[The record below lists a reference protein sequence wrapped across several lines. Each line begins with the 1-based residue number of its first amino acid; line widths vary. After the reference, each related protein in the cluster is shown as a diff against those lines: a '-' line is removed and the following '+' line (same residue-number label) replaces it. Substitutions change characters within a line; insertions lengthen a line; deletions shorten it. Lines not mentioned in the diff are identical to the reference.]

1 MGEDEA
7 SDSDYIDEL
16 TGLVEP
22 TSNLM
27 FTTSESKLTIEVNE
41 LTKVGHSIAVL
52 VLVTCL
58 LGLVNG
64 LDFTQPESGLVR
76 PDEFVF
82 RFAQNAPDE
91 SAIFNGHIYDDEG
104 EPIDNATVYIS
115 WYEGD
120 YWNTSSALTSS
131 DGFFEIK
138 QLDPGITRVDII
150 VDRDEYK
157 DRYSNRV
164 LLSPPALF
172 EPIGFTSIDFKVPSQ
187 EEFADQPCADGTTN
201 CTIREIDNSAKQMD
215 HPLMDSGASMIYS
228 TIGIGFV
235 SLAVI
240 AAGFAIWSM
249 KTGSVY
255 LLRTASVL
263 SFFTMGH
270 YYSAC
275 MFSLVAFI
283 LTFTISKPHRTLN

>member
-1 MGEDEA
+1 MGEDET

-91 SAIFNGHIYDDEG
+91 SAIFNGHVYDDEG

>member
-1 MGEDEA
+1 MGD
-7 SDSDYIDEL
+7 DDVTGNYIDEL
-16 TGLVEP
+16 TGLTEP
-22 TSNLM
+22 TNELM
-27 FTTSESKLTIEVNE
+27 FASSGAKLAIEVDEFNS
-41 LTKVGHSIAVL
+41 VGNSIAVL
-52 VLVTCL
+52 ILVTCL

-64 LDFTQPESGLVR
+64 VDFTQPESGLVR

-91 SAIFNGHIYDDEG
+91 SAIFNGYVFDDNG
-104 EPIDNATVYIS
+104 EPIENATVYIS
-115 WYEGD
+115 WYEEE
-120 YWNTSSALTSS
+120 YWNTSSSQTNV
-131 DGFFEIK
+131 DGYFELEK
-138 QLDPGITRVDII
+138 LDPGITRVDII
-150 VDRDEYK
+150 VDRDNYK

-172 EPIGFTSIDFKVPSQ
+172 EPYGFTSIDFIMPSQ
-187 EEFADQPCADGTTN
+187 EKFAEQECADGSDD
-201 CTIREIDNSAKQMD
+201 CTIREIDNSPKQME

-228 TIGIGFV
+228 TIGIGFIGL
-235 SLAVI
+235 SLLG
-240 AAGFAIWSM
+240 AGFAIWAF

-275 MFSLVAFI
+275 LFSLVAFV
-283 LTFTISKPHRTLN
+283 LTFTISKPKKEIN

>member
-1 MGEDEA
+1 MGEDDV
-7 SDSDYIDEL
+7 SNSDYIDEL

-22 TSNLM
+22 TGNLM
-27 FTTSESKLTIEVNE
+27 FTTTESKLTIEVSE

-58 LGLVNG
+58 LGIVNG
-64 LDFTQPESGLVR
+64 LDFVQPESGLVR

-91 SAIFNGHIYDDEG
+91 SAIFNGHVYDDEG

-115 WYEGD
+115 WYEED
-120 YWNTSSALTSS
+120 YWNTSFVQTSS
-131 DGFFEIK
+131 DGFFEIE

-150 VDRDEYK
+150 VDRSDFK
-157 DRYSNRV
+157 DFYSNRV

-172 EPIGFTSIDFKVPSQ
+172 EPIGFTSIDFEVPSQ
-187 EEFADQPCADGTTN
+187 EAFADQPCADGTTN

-283 LTFTISKPHRTLN
+283 LTFTISKPRRALN